1 MPLTAT
7 NIGFTALGLV
17 VATVVAGST
26 AAVLSYRRGTAGAE
40 REWRDYRP
48 PRIADLGE
56 TRILEILPLVSWDTA
71 AGDLRGEAGVSYLVR
86 TDSLTI
92 LFDVGLNAGGE
103 DPSPL
108 LYNMQALG
116 ISLDEI
122 DAIVISHN
130 HADHVGGLQ
139 WAKER
144 TFSLGNDQMDLG
156 DIDVYTPVLMT
167 YPGLAPV
174 HTAQPTVLAPGVA
187 TTGTIARRLFMGR
200 VDEQALVVNVAGKGL
215 VLIVGCGHQTLPK
228 LLERTEAVFPQP
240 VYGLVGGLHYPIP
253 EGRLKLR
260 GIDVQ
265 RRFASGDGPWHPI
278 TERDVRREM
287 AALQARGPG
296 LVGLDPHDSG
306 DGAISLFRE
315 TFGPAYRDVRLGTWI
330 RAGSD

>member
-1 MPLTAT
+1 MQITARK
-7 NIGFTALGLV
+7 IGFTALGLV
-17 VATVVAGST
+17 VVTGVAGST
-26 AAVLSYRRGTAGAE
+26 LAVVSYRRGKAAAE
-40 REWRDYRP
+40 REWRDYHP

-56 TRILEILPLVSWDTA
+56 TRTLDILPLVTWDT

-86 TDSLTI
+86 TDSLTV
-92 LFDVGLNAGGE
+92 LFDVGLNANGQ

-108 LYNMQALG
+108 LRNMRALG
-116 ISLDEI
+116 ISLEEI

-130 HADHVGGLQ
+130 HADHVGGLR
-139 WAKER
+139 WEKER
-144 TFSLGNDQMDLG
+144 TFSLGNDQTDLG
-156 DIDVYTPVLMT
+156 DIDVYTPVPMT
-167 YPGLAPV
+167 YPGLTPV
-174 HTAQPTVLAPGVA
+174 HTAHPTVLAPGVA
-187 TTGTIARRLFMGR
+187 TTGTIPRRLFIGH

-253 EGRLKLR
+253 EGRMKLL

-306 DGAISLFRE
+306 DGAIALFRE

-330 RAGSD
+330 RAGND